1 MKLTRAVLAG
11 IGGAIVMSLAM
22 LILRLAGVHVSL
34 EYLLGSTVTTS
45 GGAEQWIVG
54 FLIHLAVGAFAG
66 VCYAIVFEWAVQRSG
81 PWVGLGLGFCHGLF
95 GGLLMS
101 SISEMNPLEF
111 SSRIVSPGP
120 FLENL
125 PLGPF
130 IFVLLHILFGVCV
143 GVLYGPTVQH
153 EHLAPTAEGRQV

>member
-22 LILRLAGVHVSL
+22 LILRLAGLRVGL
-34 EYLLGSTVTTS
+34 EYLLGSTVTTR
-45 GGAEQWIVG
+45 GGSEQWIIG
-54 FLIHLAVGAFAG
+54 LLIHLAIGAFAG
-66 VCYAIVFEWAVQRSG
+66 LAYAVVFEWAVQRSG
-81 PWVGLGLGFCHGLF
+81 PWVGAGLGLCHGLF
-95 GGLLMS
+95 AGLLMS
-101 SISEMNPLEF
+101 SIPAMNPLEL
-111 SSRIVSPGP
+111 SIRVGSPGP
-120 FLENL
+120 FLDNL

-153 EHLAPTAEGRQV
+153 EHLAATAPGRQV